1 MPFGKP
7 LRKREDGKRK
17 AKIPVNEA
25 SLQHE
30 NAETP
35 DSNDEKSKRYILFIG
50 KPKIWS
56 ASCSLNTVEPL
67 LYG

>member
-25 SLQHE
+25 SLQNE

-50 KPKIWS
+50 KP
-56 ASCSLNTVEPL
+56 
-67 LYG
+67 